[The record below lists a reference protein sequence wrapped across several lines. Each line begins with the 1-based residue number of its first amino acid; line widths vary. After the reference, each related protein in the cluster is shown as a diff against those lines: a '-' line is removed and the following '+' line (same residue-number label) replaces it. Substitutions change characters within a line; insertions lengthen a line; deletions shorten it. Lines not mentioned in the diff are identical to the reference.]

1 MANEYNRTDR
11 VADHLRRE
19 LATLIQ
25 RGMRDPRLG
34 MVSVTDVEV
43 SRDLAHARVFYTSM
57 DADSTETATE
67 ISADSDLQKCDA
79 LAVYAPCRL
88 KRYQYALDELYGI
101 IKQPDTTA
109 YDNNID
115 YQRSVFS
122 LGKVHLDLSDR
133 RASFGRCRRLSHYRH
148 VFRTTEKVS
157 FCPAGD

>member
-57 DADSTETATE
+57 DADSTEAATE
-67 ISADSDLQKCDA
+67 ITEALNRAAGYMRSQLSRDSRLRMVPKLRFFYDSSVGRGRHLEELIEKAVTAD
-79 LAVYAPCRL
+79 R
-88 KRYQYALDELYGI
+88 
-101 IKQPDTTA
+101 
-109 YDNNID
+109 
-115 YQRSVFS
+115 
-122 LGKVHLDLSDR
+122 KV
-133 RASFGRCRRLSHYRH
+133 G
-148 VFRTTEKVS
+148 E
-157 FCPAGD
+157 

>member
-57 DADSTETATE
+57 DADSTEAATE
-67 ISADSDLQKCDA
+67 ITEALNRAAGYMRSQLSRDSRLRMVPKLRFFYDSSVGRGRHLEELIEKAVAAD
-79 LAVYAPCRL
+79 R
-88 KRYQYALDELYGI
+88 
-101 IKQPDTTA
+101 
-109 YDNNID
+109 
-115 YQRSVFS
+115 
-122 LGKVHLDLSDR
+122 KV
-133 RASFGRCRRLSHYRH
+133 G
-148 VFRTTEKVS
+148 E
-157 FCPAGD
+157 